1 MIRELLL
8 TAAVMPILTLSFSV
22 GGQKIMMSSVRQQ
35 CWGTTPGITRR
46 CSSVCHA
53 LPPSDTGSS
62 DYISSSSTGSTTTT
76 IASND
81 SSNSSTTTT
90 TTTGHD
96 DLTKEELGLRI
107 AEVRA
112 YYRKTNELSQK
123 DACLSLLRTRFPNLQ
138 LNRSFTAQS
147 TIVNAGR
154 GLFASR
160 DINEGELIT
169 LYPGDALLAWN
180 TTVGDFEDGVGV
192 MFGTH
197 VESNDLNANRVT
209 TAEARSFEL
218 KIGPKHSIVADPL
231 LTDDPAY
238 IGHMANDGAIL
249 TERTNAARE
258 IYSKATVDLY
268 NAAFFVMEG
277 SHFVTVAAK
286 PISKNEEIFVSYGE
300 GYWMS
305 RSYSIEQDA
314 TDVTDAPA
322 SLPDALDGSA
332 AKNGI
337 SETGTKSTAAFGKT
351 ANTKNRKKKRTK
363 QKKQGGFG
371 K

>member
-1 MIRELLL
+1 MFLLL
-8 TAAVMPILTLSFSV
+8 TAVMPILTLSFSL
-22 GGQKIMMSSVRQQ
+22 GHISKSSRQQ
-35 CWGTTPGITRR
+35 HCGGIRTRQHLV
-46 CSSVCHA
+46 SCHA
-53 LPPSDTGSS
+53 IP
-62 DYISSSSTGSTTTT
+62 SSTSAITADTDDDTDNTTTK
-76 IASND
+76 N
-81 SSNSSTTTT
+81 NNNTTNTNNTT
-90 TTTGHD
+90 SMGD

-107 AEVRA
+107 AEVRS
-112 YYRKTNELSQK
+112 YYRQTNELSQK

-147 TIVNAGR
+147 TITNAGR

-160 DINEGELIT
+160 DIQEGELIT

-180 TTVGDFEDGVGV
+180 NTVGDFEDGVGV

-238 IGHMANDGAIL
+238 IGHMANDAAML

-258 IYSKATVDLY
+258 RYSRTTVDLY

-286 PISKNEEIFVSYGE
+286 FISKNQEIFVSYGE

-305 RSYSIEQDA
+305 RSYSMDSSTDMGTDMDA
-314 TDVTDAPA
+314 TGVPNSSIDGNGDANAIGETVSKKSNSEIGTRTATKFDKKAA
-322 SLPDALDGSA
+322 SR
-332 AKNGI
+332 
-337 SETGTKSTAAFGKT
+337 KSS
-351 ANTKNRKKKRTK
+351 KKKKTK
-363 QKKQGGFG
+363 KKKQGGFG